1 MHDRHTRAQLSGPL
15 ADAFLAGPWNETALV
30 IRAGQVL
37 EPPPAWIDSLVRA
50 VLAAYVRRPGDRP
63 RELAAYIDLQLRAM
77 RPVPGAPIPR
87 VRRWLL
93 AELAMGRRPWPVP
106 ALCLW
111 PPHAASDAVAPRSL
125 AARAAPPAGPPDARP
140 CPQPPAHPTQ

>member
-1 MHDRHTRAQLSGPL
+1 MHDRHTFAQLSGPL

-63 RELAAYIDLQLRAM
+63 RELAAYIDLQLREM
-77 RPVPGAPIPR
+77 RPVPGAPAPR
-87 VRRWLL
+87 VRRWLV

-106 ALCLW
+106 EIPSVGALAEYLGLEVGRLDW
-111 PPHAASDAVAPRSL
+111 LADAKGLERTVAGEKLR
-125 AARAAPPAGPPDARP
+125 
-140 CPQPPAHPTQ
+140 